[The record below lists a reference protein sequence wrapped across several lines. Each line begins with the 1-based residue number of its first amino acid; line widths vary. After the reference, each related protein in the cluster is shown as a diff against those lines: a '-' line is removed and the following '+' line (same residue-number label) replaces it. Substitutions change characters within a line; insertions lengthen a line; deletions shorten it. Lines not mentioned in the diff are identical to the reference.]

1 MSDECKLQKVKGIR
15 KVDLQVANNTERQ
28 ITDITDGFDP
38 SNETLVMQLT
48 AFKSSYQE
56 EFNKIKELD
65 NEIIHLLK
73 PEESEKELE
82 EIISSEDSFLLIFPK
97 LLIFYI
103 KFTYILRYELQKVP
117 MKLEILQNLSQK
129 NLISL
134 KNLMEIF

>member
-1 MSDECKLQKVKGIR
+1 MQKVKGIR

-28 ITDITDGFDP
+28 ITDITDSFDP

-117 MKLEILQNLSQK
+117 IKLEILQNLSQL
-129 NLISL
+129 NYL
-134 KNLMEIF
+134 N

>member
-1 MSDECKLQKVKGIR
+1 MSHELPNDH
-15 KVDLQVANNTERQ
+15 
-28 ITDITDGFDP
+28 ITDGFDP

-73 PEESEKELE
+73 PKESEKELE

-103 KFTYILRYELQKVP
+103 KFAYILRYELQKVP
-117 MKLEILQNLSQK
+117 MKLEILQNLSQL
-129 NLISL
+129 NYL
-134 KNLMEIF
+134 N

>member
-1 MSDECKLQKVKGIR
+1 MSHELPNDH
-15 KVDLQVANNTERQ
+15 
-28 ITDITDGFDP
+28 ITDGFDP

-73 PEESEKELE
+73 PKESEKELE
-82 EIISSEDSFLLIFPK
+82 EIISSGDSFLLIFPK
-97 LLIFYI
+97 IFIFYI

-117 MKLEILQNLSQK
+117 MKLEILQNLSQL
-129 NLISL
+129 NYL
-134 KNLMEIF
+134 N

>member
-28 ITDITDGFDP
+28 ITDITDG
-38 SNETLVMQLT
+38 NITLVMQLT

-73 PEESEKELE
+73 SKESEKELE
-82 EIISSEDSFLLIFPK
+82 EIISSEDSFLLLFPK
-97 LLIFYI
+97 LLIFYLYS
-103 KFTYILRYELQKVP
+103 TL
-117 MKLEILQNLSQK
+117 
-129 NLISL
+129 
-134 KNLMEIF
+134 

>member
-28 ITDITDGFDP
+28 ITDITDSFDP

-56 EFNKIKELD
+56 EFNKIKELN

-73 PEESEKELE
+73 PKESEKELE

-117 MKLEILQNLSQK
+117 IKLEILQNLSQL
-129 NLISL
+129 NYL
-134 KNLMEIF
+134 N

>member
-73 PEESEKELE
+73 PKESEKELE

-117 MKLEILQNLSQK
+117 MKLEILQNLSQL
-129 NLISL
+129 NYL
-134 KNLMEIF
+134 N

>member
-28 ITDITDGFDP
+28 ITDITDSFDP

-117 MKLEILQNLSQK
+117 IKLEILQNLSQL
-129 NLISL
+129 NYL
-134 KNLMEIF
+134 N

>member
-73 PEESEKELE
+73 PKESEKELE

>member
-28 ITDITDGFDP
+28 ITDITDSFDP

-117 MKLEILQNLSQK
+117 MKLEILQNLSQL
-129 NLISL
+129 NYL
-134 KNLMEIF
+134 N

>member
-73 PEESEKELE
+73 PEEREKELE

-117 MKLEILQNLSQK
+117 IKLEILQNLSQL
-129 NLISL
+129 NYL
-134 KNLMEIF
+134 N

>member
-38 SNETLVMQLT
+38 SNETLVMQLA

-73 PEESEKELE
+73 PEEREKELE

-117 MKLEILQNLSQK
+117 IKLEILQNLSQL
-129 NLISL
+129 NYL
-134 KNLMEIF
+134 N

>member
-28 ITDITDGFDP
+28 ITDITDSFDP

-73 PEESEKELE
+73 PKESEKELE

-117 MKLEILQNLSQK
+117 IKLEILQNLSQL
-129 NLISL
+129 NYL
-134 KNLMEIF
+134 N

>member
-117 MKLEILQNLSQK
+117 IKLEILQNLSQL
-129 NLISL
+129 NYL
-134 KNLMEIF
+134 N

>member
-38 SNETLVMQLT
+38 SNETLVMQFT

-73 PEESEKELE
+73 PKESEKELE

-117 MKLEILQNLSQK
+117 MKLEILQNLSQL
-129 NLISL
+129 NYL
-134 KNLMEIF
+134 N

>member
-73 PEESEKELE
+73 PKESEKELE
-82 EIISSEDSFLLIFPK
+82 EIISSGDSFLLIFPK
-97 LLIFYI
+97 IFIFYI

>member
-73 PEESEKELE
+73 PKESEKELE

-117 MKLEILQNLSQK
+117 IKLEILQNLSQL
-129 NLISL
+129 NYL
-134 KNLMEIF
+134 N